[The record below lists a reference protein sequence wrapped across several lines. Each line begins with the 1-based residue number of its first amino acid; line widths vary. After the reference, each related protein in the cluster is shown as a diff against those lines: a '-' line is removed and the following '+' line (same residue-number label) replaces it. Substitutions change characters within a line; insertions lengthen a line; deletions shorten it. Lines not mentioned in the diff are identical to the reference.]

1 MDGTKYKR
9 LKKILNV
16 PNVLTTA
23 RLVLAVIV
31 FVLVPLEEYFAALI
45 VFTIAATTDWVDGYW
60 ARRYDQVT
68 QVGRIFDP
76 FVDKIIV
83 CGIFVFLA
91 AEPQSGIAAW
101 MAVVVVGREMLVTA
115 LRGFIEQS
123 GGDFSAKMAGKLKMV
138 FQCVAAGASLV
149 ALMYR
154 PDPLPV
160 WLAWALPTLVW
171 IAVLSTVYSGAG
183 YVIAALRFVLAD
195 QSEA

>member
-1 MDGTKYKR
+1 
-9 LKKILNV
+9 L
-16 PNVLTTA
+16 
-23 RLVLAVIV
+23 
-31 FVLVPLEEYFAALI
+31 
-45 VFTIAATTDWVDGYW
+45 
-60 ARRYDQVT
+60 
-68 QVGRIFDP
+68 
-76 FVDKIIV
+76 
-83 CGIFVFLA
+83 
-91 AEPQSGIAAW
+91 
-101 MAVVVVGREMLVTA
+101 
-115 LRGFIEQS
+115 
-123 GGDFSAKMAGKLKMV
+123 AGKLKMV